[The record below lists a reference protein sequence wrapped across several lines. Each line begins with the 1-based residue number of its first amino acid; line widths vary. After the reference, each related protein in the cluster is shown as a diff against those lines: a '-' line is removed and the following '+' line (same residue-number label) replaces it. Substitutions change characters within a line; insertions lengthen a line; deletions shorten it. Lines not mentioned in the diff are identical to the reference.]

1 MNEQRIHSHMQ
12 SQGRTAENH
21 NMTKKMTGTV
31 KVGLGNLFEKI
42 IYTASNN
49 SLG

>member
-21 NMTKKMTGTV
+21 NMTLKK
-31 KVGLGNLFEKI
+31 
-42 IYTASNN
+42 
-49 SLG
+49 